1 MSIADGI
8 LTGCWDEH
16 DRPRYRR
23 LRDGALAIVVS
34 INNTRGLVYYRRDED
49 GELLRVSI
57 AEFRRGYAREA
68 S

>member
-23 LRDGALAIVVS
+23 LRDGALAIVASV
-34 INNTRGLVYYRRDED
+34 NTARGLVYYRREEE
-49 GELLRVSI
+49 GELLRVSTS
-57 AEFRRGYAREA
+57 EFAKLYGRE